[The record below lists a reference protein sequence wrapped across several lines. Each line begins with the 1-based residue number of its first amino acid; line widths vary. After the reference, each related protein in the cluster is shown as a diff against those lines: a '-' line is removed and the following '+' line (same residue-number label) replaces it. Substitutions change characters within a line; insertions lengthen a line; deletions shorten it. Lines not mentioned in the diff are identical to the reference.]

1 MYDSIEFKGLLY
13 TSYTVRDSILK
24 VSYGTPGFIFA
35 KAA

>member
-13 TSYTVRDSILK
+13 TYTVRDSILK